1 MSTCEIIHNK
11 INKLERYNY
20 PFYIEDLP
28 KNGVYII
35 FENKETA
42 HNGDRIVHIGT
53 HNGQDEL
60 ARRICEIFEL
70 ENKNRSILRKNIG
83 RCILNKE
90 NNPYLEIWDKDTT
103 SAKSR
108 SELRD
113 VINID
118 IEKEIESKV
127 TEYILNN
134 LSFTIIKEDNS
145 DLRKIIKQELISEIS
160 RCSQCKA
167 SSYWIGNHSTK
178 PKIRESGLWNEQGL
192 YKENKSNY
200 ILNILKNIN

>member
-1 MSTCEIIHNK
+1 MNTCEIIHNK
-11 INKLERYNY
+11 INKLKRYNY
-20 PFYIEDLP
+20 PFNVEDIP
-28 KNGVYII
+28 KNGVYVI

-42 HNGDRIVHIGT
+42 HNGNRIVHIGT

-108 SELRD
+108 RELGD
-113 VINID
+113 VINMY

-134 LSFTIIKEDNS
+134 FSFAIIKEDNS

-160 RCSQCKA
+160 RCTECKG
-167 SSYWIGNHSTK
+167 SSDWIGNYSTK

-200 ILNILKNIN
+200 ILNILKNI